1 MIERIQRA
9 TASSAD
15 GARGL
20 VKGILACAFQ
30 NITFM
35 LPTSLLYF
43 LVRDL
48 MAGTTAGRAAF
59 YVVGCVVCFALI
71 FLTT

>member
-1 MIERIQRA
+1 MIEKIQHA
-9 TASSAD
+9 TASSSE

-30 NITFM
+30 NIAFM

-48 MAGTTAGRAAF
+48 MAGVIAGRTAF
-59 YVVGCVVCFALI
+59 
-71 FLTT
+71 